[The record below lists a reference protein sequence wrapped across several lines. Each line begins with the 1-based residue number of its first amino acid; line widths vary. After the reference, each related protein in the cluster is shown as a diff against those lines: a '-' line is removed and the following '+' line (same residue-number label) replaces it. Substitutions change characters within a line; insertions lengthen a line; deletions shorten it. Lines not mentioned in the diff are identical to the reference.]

1 MAMKANLITL
11 TTDFG
16 HKDAFVGTMKGV
28 ILGVNPKVG
37 IVDLSHGIPPQDI
50 MAGALVLSGA
60 VPFFPAGT
68 IHVAVVDPGVGS
80 ERRPLLIQSEREFF
94 VGPDNG
100 LFSLVMK
107 GKKPKQIVE
116 LSEDTYHLKPTSSTF
131 HGRDIFAPVA
141 AQLSLGLLPKKLG
154 NPVEDFVRLP
164 WPEVTTN
171 KRSIQ
176 GEVIYVDGF
185 GNLITNIQEDT
196 LAPFPRNK
204 LSTTIGQLQ
213 IHGLCASY
221 YAVREGDVVAV
232 MNSWRFLEIAV
243 RNGSAANQTGQS
255 VGAPVEVTLSD
266 GK

>member
-16 HKDAFVGTMKGV
+16 HKDAFVGAMKGV

-50 MAGALVLSGA
+50 MAGALVLSEA

-107 GKKPKQIVE
+107 GKKPQQIIE
-116 LSEDTYHLKPTSSTF
+116 LSKDNYHLKPTSSTF

-141 AQLSLGLLPKKLG
+141 AHLSLGLSPKKLG

-171 KRSIQ
+171 ERSIQ

-196 LAPFPRNK
+196 LAPFPKNK
-204 LSTTIGQLQ
+204 LSTNIGQLQ
-213 IHGLCASY
+213 IHGLSASY
-221 YAVREGDVVAV
+221 SAVRKGDVVAV
-232 MNSWRFLEIAV
+232 INSWRFLEIAV
-243 RNGSAANQTGQS
+243 RDGSAANQTGKS
-255 VGAPVEVTLSD
+255 VGEPVEITLSD

>member
-1 MAMKANLITL
+1 MTMKANLITL

-28 ILGVNPKVG
+28 LLSVNPKVG
-37 IVDLSHGIPPQDI
+37 IVDLSHSIPPQDI

-60 VPFFPAGT
+60 VPYFPAGT

-80 ERRPLLIQSEREFF
+80 ERRPLLIQSDREFF

-100 LFSLVMK
+100 IFSLVMK

-116 LSEDTYHLKPTSSTF
+116 LSKDTYHLKLTSSTF

-141 AQLSLGLLPKKLG
+141 AQLSLGLSPKKLG
-154 NPVEDFVRLP
+154 NPVEDFVRLH
-164 WPEVTTN
+164 WPEVTT
-171 KRSIQ
+171 KERSIQ

-185 GNLITNIQEDT
+185 GNLITNIQQDT

-204 LSTTIGQLQ
+204 LSTNIGQLQ
-213 IHGLCASY
+213 IQGLSASY
-221 YAVREGDVVAV
+221 AAVREGDVVAV

-243 RNGSAANQTGQS
+243 RNGSAANQTGNS

>member
-1 MAMKANLITL
+1 MTMKANLITL

-28 ILGVNPKVG
+28 ILSVNPKVG

-116 LSEDTYHLKPTSSTF
+116 LSKDTYHLKPTSSTF
-131 HGRDIFAPVA
+131 HGRDIFAPIA
-141 AQLSLGLLPKKLG
+141 AQLSLGLSPKKLG
-154 NPVEDFVRLP
+154 KPVEDFVRLP

-171 KRSIQ
+171 ERSIQ

-185 GNLITNIQEDT
+185 GNLITNIREDT
-196 LAPFPRNK
+196 LAPFPKNN
-204 LSTTIGQLQ
+204 LSTNIGQLQ
-213 IHGLCASY
+213 IRGLSASY
-221 YAVREGDVVAV
+221 SAVQEGDVVAV
-232 MNSWRFLEIAV
+232 INSWRFLEIAV
-243 RNGSAANQTGQS
+243 RNGSAANQTGKS
-255 VGAPVEVTLSD
+255 VRAVVEITLSD